1 VTRAVIV
8 SVARIIGA
16 TLAATPMM
24 LPMARAGTTSSGI
37 NASGTAGY
45 SSNPFL
51 LDTPGGG
58 VASGSVSVSP
68 FIEEKSAR
76 SSLRVG
82 ATAGF
87 TKYSSRYRD
96 SINLSSQVGYS
107 QTISRQLSVNAG
119 LSLNSSIG
127 GSYFTDPAFTTPLPT
142 DVVPPIVD
150 ITLVGLQSRTTSV
163 QASTGLSY
171 TPDNKNSFNLGYNGS
186 IARFPGARG
195 RSEYTNVS
203 QSAGYSRV
211 ISSRLNAGLSV
222 SVARVNYLGTALG
235 DAVIIS
241 PSVNASLRV
250 ARQWTLSGGV
260 GFSSTRV
267 NSLGGKF
274 TSTDLSASINACRT
288 DTRTSFCL
296 NGSRSTG
303 ASSFDGVRTTSSFG
317 TSYSYKI
324 TSRDTISASGGYSRS
339 AAPRLSA
346 RGATSYLS
354 GTTTYSRRFASNI
367 SGQIIGGFTRSTFE
381 GTRSNAYA
389 SIGLTYNFGGK
400 R

>member
-1 VTRAVIV
+1 VTRAFIV

-16 TLAATPMM
+16 ALAATPLM
-24 LPMARAGTTSSGI
+24 LPMARAGTTTSGI
-37 NASGTAGY
+37 NTSGTIGY
-45 SSNPFL
+45 SNNPFL
-51 LDTPGGG
+51 LDTPVDG
-58 VASGSVSVSP
+58 VGSGTVTVSP

-87 TKYSSRYRD
+87 TKYTSRYRD
-96 SINLSSQVGYS
+96 SVNLGSQVGYT
-107 QTISRQLSVNAG
+107 QTISRQLSLRAG
-119 LSLNSSIG
+119 LSINSSIG
-127 GSYFTDPAFTTPLPT
+127 GSYFTDPTFATPSPT
-142 DVVPPIVD
+142 DVVPAPVD

-163 QASTGLSY
+163 QASTGVSY
-171 TPDNKNSFNLGYNGS
+171 APDNKNSFNLGYSGS

-195 RSEYTNVS
+195 RSEYSNVS

-211 ISSRLNAGLSV
+211 INSRINAGASV
-222 SVARVNYLGTALG
+222 SIARVNYFGTTLG

-241 PSVNASLRV
+241 PSVNGSLRL

-267 NSLGGKF
+267 NIFGGKL
-274 TSTDLSASINACRT
+274 TSTDLSANLSACRT
-288 DTRTSFCL
+288 DKRTNFCL

-303 ASSFDGVRTTSSFG
+303 ASSFDGVRTTTSFG
-317 TSYSYKI
+317 TSYSYQI
-324 TSRDTISASGGYSRS
+324 TSRDSISASGGYSRS
-339 AAPRLSA
+339 AAPKLSA
-346 RGATSYLS
+346 RGGTSYLS
-354 GTTTYSRRFASNI
+354 GTTTYSRRFSGQI
-367 SGQIIGGFTRSTFE
+367 SGQVIGGFTRSTFE

-389 SIGLTYNFGGK
+389 SIGLTYNFGG